1 VVNDFRPRWHKSI
14 QPLVEAIKSL
24 SLEEQTVVLKTALDS
39 FKRGNAVNF
48 YEKDDTA
55 SLESKLSTRIKTLE
69 DLLEKSNVDQNVWE
83 VERHIINKWEVGTKI
98 DDRIVVEE
106 LFQVKCWLKK
116 NTDYLDMVQIKED
129 ILEEI
134 FSYSPVVSLKEFNTL
149 LGSKGDTDLQIVKN
163 ESPHI
168 LEINIFDLHFG
179 KLAYDY
185 DTNVAK
191 KRFIKA
197 LEVLVNRA
205 SNFHIE
211 RIVFPVG
218 NDFFNSDSLRNET
231 TKGTAQDEHLL
242 WHQTVKLGRQLIV
255 EGIEYLNQFAPVDVI
270 VVQGNHDWERSFYLG
285 EMLEAY
291 YNKNEN
297 VSINNDWTPRKY
309 YKYGNCL
316 IGYTHGNNEK
326 VADLPL
332 IMAQENSKDWSNTKY
347 REFHLGH
354 LHHKREIKYKSTQEY
369 KGIVIRYMRSLSGDD
384 LWHNLK
390 GYVGT
395 QHSSE
400 AFVWSKKN
408 GLVAEYSFN
417 L

>member
-1 VVNDFRPRWHKSI
+1 MNDFRPRWHKSI
-14 QPLVEAIKSL
+14 QPLVESIKSL
-24 SLEEQTVVLKTALDS
+24 SIEEQTIVLRTALDS

-48 YEKDDTA
+48 YEKENDA
-55 SLESKLSTRIKTLE
+55 SLESKLSTRIKTLD
-69 DLLEKSNVDQNVWE
+69 DLLEKSNVDEKVWE
-83 VERHIINKWEVGTKI
+83 VERHVINKWEVGSNI
-98 DDRIVVEE
+98 DGRIVVEE

-116 NTDYLDMVQIKED
+116 NTDFLDMVQIKED
-129 ILEEI
+129 ILQEI
-134 FSYSPVVSLKEFNTL
+134 SAYSPIVTLKEFIALPRGESNT
-149 LGSKGDTDLQIVKN
+149 DTDVILD
-163 ESPHI
+163 ESPHV

-179 KLAYDY
+179 KLAYNY
-185 DTNVAK
+185 DTNIAK
-191 KRFIKA
+191 KRFLKA
-197 LEVLVNRA
+197 LEVLVKRA
-205 SNFHIE
+205 SNFKID
-211 RIVFPVG
+211 RILFPVG

-285 EMLEAY
+285 EMLDAY
-291 YNKNEN
+291 YDKNEN
-297 VSINNDWTPRKY
+297 VTVNNEWTPRKY
-309 YKYGNCL
+309 YTYGNCL
-316 IGYTHGNNEK
+316 IGFTHGNNEK
-326 VADLPL
+326 VIDLPL
-332 IMAQENSKDWSNTKY
+332 IMAQENAKEWSKTKY

-408 GLVAEYSFN
+408 GLVAEFSYN